1 MPILRRAAAFNRMS
15 DETLARW
22 RKIPPAVAGDCMNR
36 TNCMAGRISP
46 LAPGFALTGHA
57 RTISVMAGDNSAVHA
72 ALPLMQAGDIIVI
85 AAQGNIDVAIIG
97 EIVVACAKQ
106 QGVAGFVVD
115 GAIRDAAD
123 LRKGPIPIFAAG
135 AVPSGPHKGFG
146 GEIDGTISCGGTSVT
161 AGDLVLGDDDGVTIV
176 PLAQADAVL
185 AAAEAVLE
193 KEAGM
198 LRRIAEGA
206 TTAELQGIAVPEVSA

>member
-1 MPILRRAAAFNRMS
+1 MPILRRAADFGRLS
-15 DETLARW
+15 EETIERW
-22 RKIPPAVAGDCMNR
+22 RSIPPAVAGDCMNR
-36 TNCMAGRISP
+36 TNCMAGRIAP
-46 LAPGFALTGHA
+46 LAPGFTLTGHA

-72 ALPLMQAGDIIVI
+72 ALPLMRKGDIIVI
-85 AAQGNIDVAIIG
+85 AAQGNVDVAIIG
-97 EIVVACAKQ
+97 EIVVACASQ

-123 LRKGPIPIFAAG
+123 LRKGPVPIFAAG

-146 GEIDGTISCGGTSVT
+146 GEIDGTLSCGGVSVT
-161 AGDLVLGDDDGVTIV
+161 AGDIVLGDDDGIAIV

-185 AAAEAVLE
+185 TAAEAVLE

-198 LRRIAEGA
+198 LKRIAEGA
-206 TTAELQGIAVPEVSA
+206 TTAELQGIAVPEVTG